1 MSCYYISGLTSL
13 LNKQE
18 TMTEFSRELRQLV
31 DLLTPKIHQEV
42 EEQVYTN

>member
-1 MSCYYISGLTSL
+1 MGLFCYYISGLRSL

-18 TMTEFSRELRQLV
+18 SLTEFSGELRQIV

-42 EEQVYTN
+42 EEQV